1 MAVRVRGMLFR
12 DEDDAH
18 DYFAQRRLD
27 DEAEARA
34 EDAARMDA
42 FYQGMHDGRQGRGP
56 NMNPHDHESPL
67 HAIWERG
74 RMAGLGETLNYFKRK
89 IA

>member
-1 MAVRVRGMLFR
+1 MAVRVRGILFR

-42 FYQGMHDGRQGRGP
+42 FSEGQRAGMRGNGP
-56 NMNPHDHESPL
+56 NLNPFDHESPL
-67 HAIWERG
+67 HQAWERG
-74 RMAGLGETLNYFKRK
+74 RMAGLGLVLQRK
-89 IA
+89 TA

>member
-1 MAVRVRGMLFR
+1 MALKPDIDERADRAHDDAAVRYM
-12 DEDDAH
+12 
-18 DYFAQRRLD
+18 D

-42 FYQGMHDGRQGRGP
+42 FFEGQRAGMRGNGP
-56 NMNPHDHESPL
+56 NLNPFDHESPL
-67 HAIWERG
+67 YQIWERG
-74 RMAGLGETLNYFKRK
+74 RMAGLGLVLQRK